1 VNVSCPCCH
10 ARFPFEAA
18 VQDDAAR
25 EVMGLLAPLDPG
37 LARLLLTYIGFFRA
51 AGRQLAWDRAL
62 KLMRGALELAPPQ
75 VLDPAL
81 AEATSSLDDK
91 RAQAGWVPLSNHNY
105 LKRVVESTT
114 ARLGASAAVSL
125 LPAEGRRLP
134 QSKTGQAMAVLQGS
148 KRD

>member
-1 VNVSCPCCH
+1 MNLSCPCCH
-10 ARFPFEAA
+10 AKFPVEAA
-18 VQDDAAR
+18 TQDDAAR
-25 EVMGLLAPLDPG
+25 EVMALLAPLDPG
-37 LARLLLTYIGFFRA
+37 LARALLTYIGFFRA

-62 KLMRGALELAPPQ
+62 KLMRGALALASHQ
-75 VLDPAL
+75 VLEPAL
-81 AEATSSLDDK
+81 AEATTSLDDK
-91 RAQAGWVPLSNHNY
+91 RAQAGWVPLGNHNY

-134 QSKTGQAMAVLQGS
+134 QSKTGQAMQALQES